1 MCSCIAIALA
11 VIGVACA
18 AYGLRFV
25 LSETKMRFHFF
36 WFALAIA
43 FVTPAVLMATGL
55 WEAVPFAI
63 HIAVAVALALFI
75 VYEVVF
81 AVFVL
86 RHFRDEA
93 PAGLDYVVVLG
104 AQVFERGPGR
114 TLANRLDVACAYLAE
129 NPQTRCIACGGQGAN
144 EPMTEARAE
153 ADYLVELGIPRD
165 RILLEDRS
173 HSTSENLRNAAAMI
187 DAEHDA
193 VGIVT
198 SDFHVFRA
206 LAIAHK
212 AGIAHPFGMAADA
225 VSRFP
230 VNNVVRE
237 SFAWIKDILS
247 GSL

>member
-1 MCSCIAIALA
+1 M
-11 VIGVACA
+11 
-18 AYGLRFV
+18 
-25 LSETKMRFHFF
+25 
-36 WFALAIA
+36 
-43 FVTPAVLMATGL
+43 
-55 WEAVPFAI
+55 
-63 HIAVAVALALFI
+63 
-75 VYEVVF
+75 
-81 AVFVL
+81 
-86 RHFRDEA
+86 
-93 PAGLDYVVVLG
+93 VVLG

-212 AGIAHPFGMAADA
+212 AGIAHPSGMAADA